1 MSKNGEKSL
10 LDEINDKRSMD
21 LVQFNKATP
30 RKMTIHILSDK
41 RKDGISLVEFLTNTK
56 FPYSNELNEVD
67 IKPKINL
74 YSFINYKVY
83 EKTSKM
89 MNSIIKKGNL
99 DQKGEAKNSFSE
111 VIIIIDNENIYHQID
126 EIRDIINSND
136 DDSDDD
142 DSDDDN
148 NILSQNYYIPFILI
162 ISPREL
168 NLKGFPI
175 LKTFQYKIYLYE
187 IIELKNNNQK
197 EKKEETFQFFK
208 KINVLFSYY
217 NELGDEFTFV
227 NSNGTVI
234 TIKTENSNFPI
245 NMNILLLGK
254 SGAGKSTLLNQIL
267 GEKKSLEGGGTGFST
282 TSKNIQIFRK
292 EGVPIRIYDAKG
304 IEDEDS
310 KKNYMKIL
318 NEFNGILK
326 KSNDSL
332 NAIFFLI
339 KYNTATVIEKIY
351 LDIFE
356 KLIDYN
362 VPILFII
369 TKTPYDNTKK
379 SAEKK
384 KRKKRESDKN
394 KIENAIEK
402 AIKDAFANKN
412 RGNESKDFIND
423 FVKIFF
429 VNLVKDDSI
438 DNPVPVFGI
447 NEVLSFFNKLVPQQN
462 WEVLLESC
470 LKKDVDK
477 YKEYSKK
484 NIFLKSYSEFDLIKE
499 KNKKEALD
507 YLYYLKLGAGFTGLI
522 PGVDFGMEYYYRQ
535 LFKEKLKFLYGFDY
549 DQAELVLQKDSKY
562 KSNDIKNDYLHSEE
576 TTHLFSSK
584 QSKGDIRNEII
595 DNTDKLEQNI
605 ENQIDKK
612 ITNKKRNTT
621 SIVRGVLTAVGGIG
635 SRFVVSTGLKVINS
649 MFLPASLI
657 FAAYSSYNI
666 DNDCKKIIEIF
677 EEAFTPLR
685 FQTLN
690 SYVNSF
696 QNAIAYLDFM
706 GKKIIEEANKE
717 DEN

>member
-1 MSKNGEKSL
+1 M
-10 LDEINDKRSMD
+10 
-21 LVQFNKATP
+21 
-30 RKMTIHILSDK
+30 
-41 RKDGISLVEFLTNTK
+41 VEFLTNTK
-56 FPYSNELNEVD
+56 FPYSDELNEVD

-126 EIRDIINSND
+126 EIRDIINSNN

-162 ISPREL
+162 ISPRVL

-234 TIKTENSNFPI
+234 TIKTENSKFPI

-292 EGVPIRIYDAKG
+292 EGVPIRIYDARG

-379 SAEKK
+379 SADKM

-402 AIKDAFANKN
+402 TIKDAFANKN

-429 VNLVKDDSI
+429 VNLVKDDSS

-447 NEVLSFFNKLVPQQN
+447 DEVLSFFNKLVPQQN

-499 KNKKEALD
+499 RNKKEALD

-605 ENQIDKK
+605 ENRIDEK

-657 FAAYSSYNI
+657 FAGYSSYNI
-666 DNDCKKIIEIF
+666 DNDCKKMIEIF
-677 EEAFTPLR
+677 EETFTPLR